1 MEERQ
6 TRVGTSPAELRPHLR
21 LVLYAFFC
29 RPTGMSNPC
38 SRSWLAQFP
47 IVPIDL
53 PYFSAS
59 ALNDPGAARS
69 ARNCPPLGRSPRR
82 PGASSAGGAAGAG
95 VATLAARRPVAF
107 ADRP

>member
-21 LVLYAFFC
+21 LVLYAFLC

-38 SRSWLAQFP
+38 SRSWFAQLP

-53 PYFSAS
+53 LYFSAS
-59 ALNDPGAARS
+59 ALNEPTAARS
-69 ARNCPPLGRSPRR
+69 ARNCSPPGRSLRG
-82 PGASSAGGAAGAG
+82 PGAGSAGVTVAADLVAADLAG
-95 VATLAARRPVAF
+95 
-107 ADRP
+107 